1 MFRRAKKLANMS
13 LKEKDV
19 KKLVTLDLLQMV
31 SLVPCEQDLV
41 VESTTGEND
50 TPGQSNE
57 GTEQMTDRHSP
68 GPSPLSRRPGDLVIR
83 EPDPQRRSTIPAQP
97 GKGKAIQVEGELSS
111 SSDDEDEFLDQIFN
125 ADSDMFRDCVASKR
139 KTGDGSGSMPPQKI
153 QKVVPPSQGRQP
165 GGPTTLPPLTPSS
178 LPPSASLTPTHQGS
192 SSELLRAVSDL
203 GKGLLEDIGRDAST
217 LQSLDSYPRLS
228 VEVVLKRGLAQL
240 MKSLVTIG
248 HAQLRAVDYKELI
261 KVQDDQLVEARS
273 KLEQAER
280 TIAERDESLKK
291 QAQNNASLT
300 TQLEKQSLDIK
311 ELVRDNERLI
321 SENEEL
327 KQEKE
332 LDLIRFEEA
341 SFDCFYKVWKLNK
354 PLNLD
359 CFPKEAQAEDL
370 SRCEARAAEEAANP
384 PALAPTCSAIS
395 FRARGA
401 ADAEEGVD
409 QPSRG
414 ARL

>member
-1 MFRRAKKLANMS
+1 MS

-50 TPGQSNE
+50 TPGQSTE

-83 EPDPQRRSTIPAQP
+83 EPDPQRRSIIPAQP
-97 GKGKAIQVEGELSS
+97 GKGKAIQ
-111 SSDDEDEFLDQIFN
+111 
-125 ADSDMFRDCVASKR
+125 
-139 KTGDGSGSMPPQKI
+139 
-153 QKVVPPSQGRQP
+153 
-165 GGPTTLPPLTPSS
+165 
-178 LPPSASLTPTHQGS
+178 GS
-192 SSELLRAVSDL
+192 SSELFRAVSDL

-370 SRCEARAAEEAANP
+370 ARCEARAAEEAANP